1 MTSTGS
7 YHSSFID
14 YYQPYIHIYFR
25 ISGQNQMLNDALR
38 TVAETEDVG
47 TEIIGN
53 LKQNRE
59 TINSAHDKV
68 CLINFL

>member
-1 MTSTGS
+1 
-7 YHSSFID
+7 
-14 YYQPYIHIYFR
+14 
-25 ISGQNQMLNDALR
+25 MLNDALR

-68 CLINFL
+68 CLVNFL